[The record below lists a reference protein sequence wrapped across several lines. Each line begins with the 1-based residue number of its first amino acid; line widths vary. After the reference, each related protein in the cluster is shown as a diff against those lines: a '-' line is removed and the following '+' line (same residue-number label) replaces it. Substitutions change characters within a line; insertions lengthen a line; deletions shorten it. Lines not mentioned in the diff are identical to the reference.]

1 MMVAVPVRH
10 VSLALL
16 VAVLLAGCGDA
27 GAPTA
32 TAPPPRPG
40 APPPAATRAAEQA
53 APKLTVAQ
61 LAGQRLIACFRGT
74 ATPPKALLARIRR
87 GELAGVILFAD
98 NAETIAQTRRL
109 ADRLQAIPRPQGLR
123 APLLVLIDQE
133 GGAVR
138 RLRDAP
144 PARSARQL
152 AARGPGGVRAAG
164 RATARGLRRAGVNV
178 DLAPVADLSRPGGD
192 LARDARTFA
201 ATSQQ
206 AGRLAG
212 AFAAGLRDGGV
223 QATAK
228 HFPGLGA
235 ASDNTDDRVVR
246 IGLSAP
252 VLRSRDEPPFAATVR
267 AGAGLVMLA
276 NALYPALDARWPAS
290 LSPAIVQGE
299 LRDRLRFAGV
309 TISDDLEANA
319 LRPYGSPGRLAR
331 QGVRAGIDLLLYA
344 RSYAATEEAAHALER
359 LPRAQ
364 LEAGAARVLALRASL
379 RP

>member
-1 MMVAVPVRH
+1 MMPT
-10 VSLALL
+10 VSPRRLSPALL
-16 VAVLLAGCGDA
+16 IALLLAACGHAD
-27 GAPTA
+27 GPTA
-32 TAPPPRPG
+32 TSPLPRPG
-40 APPPAATRAAEQA
+40 APPPAAAHAARQA
-53 APKLTVAQ
+53 APQLTVAQ

-74 ATPPKALLARIRR
+74 ATPPKQLLARIRR

-98 NAETIAQTRRL
+98 NADTVAEARRL

-123 APLLVLIDQE
+123 DPLLVMIDQE

-144 PARSARQL
+144 PSHSAREL
-152 AARGPGGVRAAG
+152 AARGVDGVRAAG
-164 RATARGLRRAGVNV
+164 RATGRALRRAGVNV

-192 LARDARTFA
+192 LGRDGRTFA
-201 ATSQQ
+201 ATSTA
-206 AGRLAG
+206 AGQLAG
-212 AFAAGLRDGGV
+212 AFAAGLRAGGV

-252 VLRSRDEPPFAATVR
+252 VLRSRDEPPFAAAVR

-276 NALYPALDARWPAS
+276 NALYPALDPKLPAS
-290 LSPAIVQGE
+290 LSPAIVRE
-299 LRDRLRFAGV
+299 LRGRLAFGGV
-309 TISDDLEANA
+309 TVSDDLEADA
-319 LRPYGSPGRLAR
+319 LKPYGNPVRLAR
-331 QGVRAGIDLLLYA
+331 LGVRAGVDLLLYA
-344 RSYAATEEAAHALER
+344 RSYAATEQAARALER
-359 LPRAQ
+359 LPRSA
-364 LEAGAARVLALRASL
+364 LEPGAERVLALRASL

>member
-1 MMVAVPVRH
+1 MTVTLRRLSP
-10 VSLALL
+10 ALL
-16 VAVLLAGCGDA
+16 VAVLLGGCGDA

-32 TAPPPRPG
+32 NEPPLRPG
-40 APPPAATRAAEQA
+40 APPAAAVRVAEQA

-74 ATPPKALLARIRR
+74 STPPKALLARIRR
-87 GELAGVILFAD
+87 GELAGVVLFSD
-98 NAETIAQTRRL
+98 NADTIAQTRRL
-109 ADRLQAIPRPQGLR
+109 ADRLQAIPRPPGLR
-123 APLLVLIDQE
+123 DPLLVLIDQE

-144 PARSARQL
+144 PARSAREL
-152 AARGPGGVRAAG
+152 AAGGPDGVLAAG
-164 RATARGLRRAGVNV
+164 RATGRALRRAGVNV

-192 LARDARTFA
+192 LARDGRTFA
-201 ATSQQ
+201 ATSGA

-212 AFAAGLRDGGV
+212 AFAAGLRQTGV

-235 ASDNTDDRVVR
+235 ARDNTDDRVVR

-252 VLRSRDEPPFAATVR
+252 VLRTRDEPPFAATVR

-290 LSPAIVQGE
+290 LSRTIVEGE
-299 LRDRLRFAGV
+299 LRGRLGFAGV

-319 LRPYGSPGRLAR
+319 LKPYGSPGRLAR
-331 QGVRAGIDLLLYA
+331 LGVGAGIDLLLYA
-344 RSYAATEEAAHALER
+344 RSYAATEEAAAALEK

-364 LEAGAARVLALRASL
+364 LEAGAERVLALRASL

>member
-1 MMVAVPVRH
+1 VPLRRL
-10 VSLALL
+10 SLALL

-27 GAPTA
+27 SAPTA
-32 TAPPPRPG
+32 TAPPLRPG
-40 APPPAATRAAEQA
+40 APPPAAARAAQQA
-53 APKLTVAQ
+53 APRLTVAQ

-74 ATPPKALLARIRR
+74 STPPKALLARIRR

-98 NAETIAQTRRL
+98 NAQTIAQTRRL
-109 ADRLQAIPRPQGLR
+109 ADRLQAIPRPPGLR
-123 APLLVLIDQE
+123 DPLLVLIDQE

-144 PARSARQL
+144 PARSAREL
-152 AARGPGGVRAAG
+152 AAGGVSGVRAAG
-164 RATARGLRRAGVNV
+164 RATGRALRRAGVNV

-192 LARDARTFA
+192 LARDGRTFA
-201 ATSQQ
+201 ATSVA
-206 AGRLAG
+206 AGQLAG
-212 AFAAGLRDGGV
+212 AFAAGLRQGGV

-235 ASDNTDDRVVR
+235 ARDNTDDRVVR

-276 NALYPALDARWPAS
+276 NALYPALDARRPAS
-290 LSPAIVQGE
+290 LSRSIVEGE
-299 LRDRLRFAGV
+299 LRGRLGFAGV

-319 LRPYGSPGRLAR
+319 LKPYGSPGRLAR
-331 QGVRAGIDLLLYA
+331 LGVGAGVDLLLYA
-344 RSYAATEEAAHALER
+344 RSYGATEEAAAALEQ
-359 LPRAQ
+359 LPRSV
-364 LEAGAARVLALRASL
+364 LDPGAERVLALRASL